1 MPEYDPGNEPQEE
14 PPEELQEAAPSEG
27 PRYNTEQE
35 AIYLR
40 RLIDD
45 MTPVVVKVRGGEVVH
60 GVIEYYD
67 GRFIRLTREGAP
79 NLFIFKRDIKYLY
92 EEGLPKS

>member
-1 MPEYDPGNEPQEE
+1 MPEHDSENEPQG
-14 PPEELQEAAPSEG
+14 AAPSEE
-27 PRYNTEQE
+27 PRATTEQE
-35 AIYLR
+35 TIYLR

-45 MTPVVVKVRGGEVVH
+45 MTPVAVQVRGGELVH

-67 GRFIRLTREGAP
+67 GRFIRLTRQGAP

-92 EEGLPKS
+92 EEGPAKP